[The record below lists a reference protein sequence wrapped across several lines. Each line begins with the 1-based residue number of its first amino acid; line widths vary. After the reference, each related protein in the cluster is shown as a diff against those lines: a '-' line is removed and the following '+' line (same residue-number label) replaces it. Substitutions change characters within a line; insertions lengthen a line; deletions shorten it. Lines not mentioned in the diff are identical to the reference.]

1 MEAIK
6 LLLVDDE
13 EDFVRTLSERL
24 NLRNL
29 ESHAALSGEE
39 ALRLVTGSSIPD
51 IMLLDLKMPGVDGM
65 EVLKRTKKYYPSVQI
80 IILTGHGND
89 LDEAEARRLGAF
101 DYLKKPV
108 DIEALVDCIRAAY
121 HESKKGI
128 DMSAVAFAEAGDFET
143 ARNMTL

>member
-29 ESHAALSGEE
+29 ESHAVLSGEE
-39 ALRLVTGSSIPD
+39 ALKLVTGSIPD
-51 IMLLDLKMPGVDGM
+51 IMLLDLKMPGIDGM
-65 EVLKRTKKYYPSVQI
+65 EVLKRTKKYYPGVQI

-143 ARNMTL
+143 ARHIAS